1 MNANLKFVEL
11 YATLAVLSPA
21 SQAPGTV
28 VTPWVPAANLHRVI
42 AEIQTG
48 VLGTGATID
57 AKLRQATNSSGTG
70 AKDVPGKAL
79 TQIVKASGDNDQ
91 AFIEATGDDLDSANG
106 YGYVQLSL
114 TVGVAA
120 SLVSASLKGRTRYNP
135 ASAYNQA
142 SVVQMV

>member
-28 VTPWVPAANLHRVI
+28 TTTWVSAANLHRVI

-48 VLGTGATID
+48 VLGAGATID
-57 AKLRQATNSSGTG
+57 AKLRQATDSSGTG
-70 AKDVPGKAL
+70 AKDVTGKAI
-79 TQIVKASGDNDQ
+79 TQIVKASGDNVQ
-91 AFIEATGDDLDSANG
+91 AFIEARGGELDSANG
-106 YGYVQLSL
+106 FCYVQLSL

-142 SVVQMV
+142 GVVQMV